1 MAKQYDKKETK
12 GFKSKPKKEDKRK
25 KENYKGSN
33 KARTKASEKLAKGE
47 ELEQTTIRLNKYIAN
62 SGMCSRRQADE
73 LIAKGRVKV
82 NGEDVTE
89 MGFMVEPG
97 SKVKV
102 NGTKI
107 EPKQFIY
114 VVMNKPKGYITT
126 KKDPQGRSTVMDL
139 IKMEGSHLLY
149 PVGRL
154 DRNTTGLLLL
164 TNDGEFSQAMTHPSF
179 EVKKIYR
186 VKLDRKAE
194 KQDLLAWVEGV
205 ELEDGL
211 MSFEQVGF
219 VDNDDPTVL
228 GLEIQ
233 SGRNRIVRRMFEHLN
248 YEVKGLD
255 RVMMGEFDHVKL
267 GRGKWRLLNDREIRY
282 VEKVKRK
289 FKKAKA

>member
-1 MAKQYDKKETK
+1 MAKEYKKRDSKGDKPE
-12 GFKSKPKKEDKRK
+12 FKKADKR
-25 KENYKGSN
+25 KENYKGSK
-33 KARTKASEKLAKGE
+33 KARSKAGEKLSKGE
-47 ELEQTTIRLNKYIAN
+47 ELEKTTIRLNKYIAN
-62 SGMCSRRQADE
+62 SGLCSRRQADDM
-73 LIAKGRVKV
+73 IAKGRVKV
-82 NGEDVTE
+82 DGEPVTE
-89 MGFMVEPG
+89 MGFMVAPG

-102 NGTKI
+102 NGSKI

-114 VVMNKPKGYITT
+114 AVMNKPKGYITT
-126 KKDPQGRSTVMDL
+126 KKDPQDRKTVMDL

-164 TNDGEFSQAMTHPSF
+164 TNDGDFSQAMTHPSF

-186 VKLDRKAE
+186 VKLDRKPE

-205 ELEDGL
+205 QLEDGL
-211 MSFEQVGF
+211 MAFEQVGF
-219 VDNDDPTVL
+219 VDSDDPTVL
-228 GLEIQ
+228 GLEIH

-267 GRGKWRLLNDREIRY
+267 GRGKWRLLNDKEIRY

-289 FKKAKA
+289 FKKSKG

>member
-1 MAKQYDKKETK
+1 M
-12 GFKSKPKKEDKRK
+12 
-25 KENYKGSN
+25 
-33 KARTKASEKLAKGE
+33 
-47 ELEQTTIRLNKYIAN
+47 
-62 SGMCSRRQADE
+62 
-73 LIAKGRVKV
+73 IAKGRVKV
-82 NGEDVTE
+82 DGEPVTE
-89 MGFMVEPG
+89 MGFMVAPG

-102 NGTKI
+102 NGSKI

-114 VVMNKPKGYITT
+114 AVMNKPKGYITT
-126 KKDPQGRSTVMDL
+126 KKDPQGRKTVMDL

-164 TNDGEFSQAMTHPSF
+164 TNDGDFSQAMTHPSF

-186 VKLDRKAE
+186 VKLDRKPE
-194 KQDLLAWVEGV
+194 KEDLLAWVEGV
-205 ELEDGL
+205 QLEDGL
-211 MSFEQVGF
+211 MAFEQVGF
-219 VDNDDPTVL
+219 VDSDDPTVL
-228 GLEIQ
+228 GLEIH

-267 GRGKWRLLNDREIRY
+267 GRGKWRLLNDKEIRY

-289 FKKAKA
+289 FKKSKD

>member
-1 MAKQYDKKETK
+1 MAKEYKKRDSKGDKPE
-12 GFKSKPKKEDKRK
+12 FKKAVKR
-25 KENYKGSN
+25 KENYKGSK
-33 KARTKASEKLAKGE
+33 KARSKAGEKLSKGE
-47 ELEQTTIRLNKYIAN
+47 ELEKTTIRLNKYIAN
-62 SGMCSRRQADE
+62 SGLCSRRQADDM
-73 LIAKGRVKV
+73 IAKGRVKV
-82 NGEDVTE
+82 DGEPVTE
-89 MGFMVEPG
+89 MGFMVVPG

-102 NGTKI
+102 NGSKI

-114 VVMNKPKGYITT
+114 AVMNKPKGYITT
-126 KKDPQGRSTVMDL
+126 KKDPQGRKTVMDL

-164 TNDGEFSQAMTHPSF
+164 TNDGDFSQAMTHPSF

-186 VKLDRKAE
+186 VKLDRKPE
-194 KQDLLAWVEGV
+194 KEDLLAWVEGV
-205 ELEDGL
+205 QLEDGL
-211 MSFEQVGF
+211 MAFEQVGF
-219 VDNDDPTVL
+219 VDSDDPTVL
-228 GLEIQ
+228 GLEIH

-267 GRGKWRLLNDREIRY
+267 GRGKWRLLNDKEIRY

-289 FKKAKA
+289 FKKS

>member
-1 MAKQYDKKETK
+1 MAKEYKKRDSKRDKPE
-12 GFKSKPKKEDKRK
+12 FKKADKR
-25 KENYKGSN
+25 KENYKGSK
-33 KARTKASEKLAKGE
+33 KARSKAGEKLSKGE
-47 ELEQTTIRLNKYIAN
+47 ELEKTTIRLNKYIAN
-62 SGMCSRRQADE
+62 SGLCSRRQADDM
-73 LIAKGRVKV
+73 IAKGRVKV
-82 NGEDVTE
+82 DGEPVTE
-89 MGFMVEPG
+89 MGFMVAPG

-102 NGTKI
+102 NGSKI

-114 VVMNKPKGYITT
+114 AVMNKPKGYITT
-126 KKDPQGRSTVMDL
+126 KKDPQGRKTVMDL

-164 TNDGEFSQAMTHPSF
+164 TNDGDFSQAMTHPSF

-186 VKLDRKAE
+186 VKLDRKPE
-194 KQDLLAWVEGV
+194 KEDLLAWVAGV
-205 ELEDGL
+205 KLEDGL
-211 MSFEQVGF
+211 MAFEQVGF
-219 VDNDDPTVL
+219 VDSDDPTVL
-228 GLEIQ
+228 GLEIH

-267 GRGKWRLLNDREIRY
+267 GRGKWRLLNDKEIRY

-289 FKKAKA
+289 FKKSKD